1 VLKYDKPP
9 FYLACKGEFILK
21 RQYWYIIAAYV
32 LMQLSGFFGVP
43 LLLSLGVGTNAP
55 NKMIAAST
63 ASGYWAVIS
72 FSVTFLIILF
82 LLRDDIKQRH
92 YRDQAPVPIAF
103 MWAIGGFFLALFAQ
117 AIAANIELHLFGVE
131 MGSENTRR
139 IVEIIK
145 LAPLLIIVT
154 SIIGPILEE
163 IIFRKIIF
171 GTLYKKYNFFVA
183 AMISSLLFA
192 VVHMELEHL
201 LLYSAMGLTF
211 AFLYVKTKRILVPIF
226 AHVAMNTFVV
236 VIQTIFADDIEKI
249 MREAEKMQFIFGGF

>member
-1 VLKYDKPP
+1 M
-9 FYLACKGEFILK
+9 LK
-21 RQYWYIIAAYV
+21 RQYWYVIAAYV
-32 LMQLSGFFGVP
+32 LMQLSGLAGVP
-43 LLLSLGVGTNAP
+43 LLLNLGIGANAQ
-55 NKMIAAST
+55 NKITAASI

-92 YRDQAPVPIAF
+92 YRDQVSVPVAF
-103 MWAIGGFFLALFAQ
+103 AWAIGGFFLALFAQ
-117 AIAANIELHLFGVE
+117 AIAANIELRFFGVE
-131 MGSENTRR
+131 MGSENTKR

-145 LAPLLIIVT
+145 LTPILVIVT

-171 GTLYKKYNFFVA
+171 GALYKKYNFFIA
-183 AMISSLLFA
+183 AIISSLLFA

-236 VIQTIFADDIEKI
+236 VMQTVFADDIEK
-249 MREAEKMQFIFGGF
+249 MMKQAEKMQFIFGGF

>member
-1 VLKYDKPP
+1 M
-9 FYLACKGEFILK
+9 LK
-21 RQYWYIIAAYV
+21 RQYWYVIAAYV
-32 LMQLSGFFGVP
+32 LMQLSGLAGVP
-43 LLLSLGVGTNAP
+43 LLLSLGIGAHAQNEIT
-55 NKMIAAST
+55 AASI

-72 FSVTFLIILF
+72 FSAAFLIILF

-92 YRDQAPVPIAF
+92 YRDQASIPVSF

-117 AIAANIELHLFGVE
+117 AVAANIELRLFGVE

-145 LAPLLIIVT
+145 LTPLLVIVT

-171 GTLYKKYNFFVA
+171 GSLYKKYNFFIA
-183 AMISSLLFA
+183 AIVSSVLFA
-192 VVHMELEHL
+192 AVHMEFEHL
-201 LLYSAMGLTF
+201 LLYSVMGLTF

-236 VIQTIFADDIEKI
+236 VIQTVFADDIERMMKQ
-249 MREAEKMQFIFGGF
+249 AEKMQLIFGGF

>member
-1 VLKYDKPP
+1 M
-9 FYLACKGEFILK
+9 LK
-21 RQYWYIIAAYV
+21 RQYWYVIVAYV
-32 LMQLSGFFGVP
+32 LMQLSGLAGVP
-43 LLLSLGVGTNAP
+43 LLLYLGIGANAQ
-55 NKMIAAST
+55 NKIIASSI

-72 FSVTFLIILF
+72 FSVTFFIILF
-82 LLRDDIKQRH
+82 LLRDDIKHRH
-92 YRDQAPVPIAF
+92 DRDQASAPVAF

-117 AIAANIELHLFGVE
+117 AIAANIEFRFFGVE

-145 LAPLLIIVT
+145 LTPLLVIVT

-171 GTLYKKYNFFVA
+171 GSLYKKYNFFIA
-183 AMISSLLFA
+183 AIISSLLFA
-192 VVHMELEHL
+192 VVHMEFEHL

-211 AFLYVKTKRILVPIF
+211 AFLYIKTKRILVPIF

-236 VIQTIFADDIEKI
+236 VMQTVFADDIEK
-249 MREAEKMQFIFGGF
+249 MMKQAEKMQFIFGGF